1 MFKCYPFFVSQVAF
15 PRIVKKNFNCKEQGN
30 HVSMEDVP
38 VFWEGARERRRI
50 IRYPTSA
57 HSSRHIAT
65 ACSTTYTS
73 LYLETRYHLQHERP
87 RKSHFWWYPT
97 NSLAFF
103 SFIIFHSFTCHKR
116 RRIFKYCWSRLQDL
130 LLSGVQENSH
140 TCVATKAKQH
150 LGYGWRWRGSDLTN
164 AKSLESGQI
173 GQSGQPSMFT
183 IC

>member
-1 MFKCYPFFVSQVAF
+1 LVFVENTLLIKNETIQEPRPNYNISIFLFKCYPFFVSQVAF

-73 LYLETRYHLQHERP
+73 LYL
-87 RKSHFWWYPT
+87 
-97 NSLAFF
+97 
-103 SFIIFHSFTCHKR
+103 
-116 RRIFKYCWSRLQDL
+116 
-130 LLSGVQENSH
+130 
-140 TCVATKAKQH
+140 
-150 LGYGWRWRGSDLTN
+150 
-164 AKSLESGQI
+164 
-173 GQSGQPSMFT
+173 
-183 IC
+183 